1 MAVKGDFAY
10 LADWR
15 GGLYVSWFGPGV
27 QQDIPTSGGNISS
40 TFDATSYIFP
50 SGTFT
55 DTVTITHTPRY
66 APNLPST
73 GRLAATGHSFEL
85 RNFAPCC
92 EGALQP
98 TQPFTLTIQYSPEQI
113 IPDFESTLALYSWDG
128 TQWVKEPTSSL
139 DMLNHTVTA
148 HPNHFSTFAL
158 LQSQL
163 GVYLPLLRH

>member
-1 MAVKGDFAY
+1 M
-10 LADWR
+10 R
-15 GGLYVSWFGPGV
+15 P
-27 QQDIPTSGGNISS
+27 
-40 TFDATSYIFP
+40 ATSFA

-85 RNFAPCC
+85 RNFRTIAVRVHSNP
-92 EGALQP
+92 LNLSP
-98 TQPFTLTIQYSPEQI
+98 LTSNIHRSRSSLH
-113 IPDFESTLALYSWDG
+113 FESTLALYSWDG

-139 DMLNHTVTA
+139 DMLSHTVTA